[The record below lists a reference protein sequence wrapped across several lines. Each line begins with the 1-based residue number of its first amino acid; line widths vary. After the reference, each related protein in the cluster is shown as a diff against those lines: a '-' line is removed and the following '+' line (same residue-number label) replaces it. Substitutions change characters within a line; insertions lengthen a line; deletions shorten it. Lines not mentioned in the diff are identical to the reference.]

1 MTFRSLIGTA
11 LLLSGV
17 GLGSAL
23 AATDADLRLLPE
35 RPAGLA
41 AAASS
46 EAAPV
51 RVAGRDHD
59 DDDDDD
65 RRSGH
70 RKHHDRHDDDD
81 DDDCRGGRQA
91 RQAAPMNPNAPVP
104 DNGLFAGQSRPT
116 VQVQ

>member
-17 GLGSAL
+17 GLGSAQ

-35 RPAGLA
+35 RPVGLA
-41 AAASS
+41 AAAPA

-70 RKHHDRHDDDD
+70 RKHHDDDDD
-81 DDDCRGGRQA
+81 DDDDDRGGRQA

-104 DNGLFAGQSRPT
+104 DNGLFAGKSRPT

>member
-35 RPAGLA
+35 RPVGLA
-41 AAASS
+41 AAAPA

-59 DDDDDD
+59 DDDDEDD

-70 RKHHDRHDDDD
+70 RKHHDDDDD
-81 DDDCRGGRQA
+81 DDDDDRGGRQA
-91 RQAAPMNPNAPVP
+91 MPMNPNAPVP
-104 DNGLFAGQSRPT
+104 DNGLFAGKSRPT

>member
-35 RPAGLA
+35 RLVGLA
-41 AAASS
+41 AATPS

-59 DDDDDD
+59 DDDDEDD

-70 RKHHDRHDDDD
+70 RKHHDDDDD
-81 DDDCRGGRQA
+81 DDDDDRGGRQA
-91 RQAAPMNPNAPVP
+91 MPMNPNAPVP
-104 DNGLFAGQSRPT
+104 DNGLFAGKSRPT